1 MFAVRDLEKGT
12 SPTLFPKE
20 KTEQTTAELL
30 GWETEVDN
38 LCLEDIFEVLAQLQ
52 NERELILFSKINIGL
67 NIRIILLCGPRKQT
81 TLRNKD
87 LKRFPS

>member
-20 KTEQTTAELL
+20 KTEQTTPELL

-38 LCLEDIFEVLAQLQ
+38 LCLEDIFEVLA
-52 NERELILFSKINIGL
+52 
-67 NIRIILLCGPRKQT
+67 
-81 TLRNKD
+81 
-87 LKRFPS
+87 